1 MSRGAALRVSA
12 FAPAQPRGCAVLAV
26 LLVLCLVFGTTAH
39 SQLPSFS
46 VSSSTPSSPFRCL
59 SSTCSFITLPHFLS
73 LYCITSSISPP
84 LPSPLLSFSF
94 PHAPPRLVPG
104 IDPCPRPPPYRLTL
118 PGISDHWVSSYRQS
132 QSGGSLVSTS
142 SPDESLKLA
151 LLSKLSSTFH
161 RPSRTLADSPPARP
175 RIVLPREYPAYVVR
189 RGLGLYLPV
198 PEPG

>member
-1 MSRGAALRVSA
+1 M
-12 FAPAQPRGCAVLAV
+12 LAV

-73 LYCITSSISPP
+73 LYFITSSISPP

-104 IDPCPRPPPYRLTL
+104 IDPCPRPPPIASPYPVSPIIGYPRIARVNREALSCPQRLLTNR
-118 PGISDHWVSSYRQS
+118 S
-132 QSGGSLVSTS
+132 S
-142 SPDESLKLA
+142 SPFCPSSRRLSTDFHALSPTLLQLA
-151 LLSKLSSTFH
+151 HALSFPGSIPLTSF
-161 RPSRTLADSPPARP
+161 AGDSDY
-175 RIVLPREYPAYVVR
+175 IYPCQNLVD
-189 RGLGLYLPV
+189 G
-198 PEPG
+198 